1 MEEIKDRL
9 SEYKYNFLNN
19 LQNYIG
25 DKLIFYG
32 SIKRADFF
40 QNSSDIDIAIITDNV
55 ESLLHKIQNYLHIDK
70 TNIKQIYQHFNIY
83 DTIIVSGHK
92 IKYQDNNITFDLLIY
107 DKKYMEPVMK
117 NINDINILPS
127 YMIII
132 LYILKTLYYNLYLIP
147 TSSFIYLKNC
157 IFHMYFNKE
166 ITIYN
171 KNKMSTIILN
181 KFY

>member
-1 MEEIKDRL
+1 MEEIKDKL
-9 SEYKYNFLNN
+9 GEYKYNFLNS
-19 LQNYIG
+19 LQNYID
-25 DKLIFYG
+25 DKLIFFG
-32 SIKRADFF
+32 SIKRADYF

-55 ESLLHKIQNYLHIDK
+55 GSLLHKIQNYLHIDK

-92 IKYQDNNITFDLLIY
+92 IKYKDNNITFDLLIY
-107 DKKYMEPVMK
+107 DKKYIEPVMK

-127 YMIII
+127 YMIFI

-157 IFHMYFNKE
+157 IFYMYFNKE

-171 KNKMSTIILN
+171 KSKTSTIILN
-181 KFY
+181 KFN